1 MDGKTMKRSRMV
13 IGAGLLA
20 LTAAAVSGFGT
31 RAQAQAAAEPPM
43 VRIAELEIDPAQL
56 EAYKAILAE
65 EQEASVRLE
74 PGVLMLHSVALADS
88 PTSIRLLEVYAS
100 RSAYEAHIQSPHFV
114 KYKTST
120 ETMVKSLRLVDT
132 TPILLC
138 AKSGGQA
145 GGPVTC

>member
-1 MDGKTMKRSRMV
+1 VIRAVALASGAALLA
-13 IGAGLLA
+13 IGAATLSFSG
-20 LTAAAVSGFGT
+20 AA
-31 RAQAQAAAEPPM
+31 REAAPSSADLM
-43 VRIAELEIDPAQL
+43 VRIAELEIDPVQL
-56 EAYKAILAE
+56 DAYKAILAE

-120 ETMVKSLRLVDT
+120 ETMVKALRLVDT

-138 AKSGGQA
+138 AKSRGQA